1 MLILL
6 LLATLARPVRAGWT
20 DVPERW
26 LPSHAIDANALVTLA
41 SNANVVALGDA
52 THGTHEF
59 FAAKQQLVPM
69 LADHG
74 FRTLAFE
81 APYAEWERGQ
91 YSVDDYYFWYT
102 DETLALIEWA
112 QAQNPPIRVA
122 GIDCS
127 HPASAAD
134 LLVERVRAFDP
145 LLADDIGGRYSCLSV
160 YRDNP

>member
-26 LPSHAIDANALVTLA
+26 LPSHAIDASALVALA
-41 SNANVVALGDA
+41 SNACVVALADA

-69 LADHG
+69 LADRG
-74 FRTLAFE
+74 FRTIAFE

-91 YSVDDYYFWYT
+91 YSVTDYYFWYT
-102 DETLALIEWA
+102 DETLALIDWA
-112 QAQNPPIRVA
+112 HAQNVRVT

-127 HPASAAD
+127 HPAPAAD
-134 LLVERVRAFDP
+134 LLVERVRVFDP
-145 LLADDIGGRYSCLSV
+145 PLADDIAGRLSCLTL